1 MFLIKKRRSA
11 DAQYWMV
18 TLSDWQKQP
27 PLKKAVLK
35 DFTIFAGKHPCWSLL
50 FIKLQT

>member
-11 DAQYWMV
+11 DAQYWTV
-18 TLSDWQKQP
+18 TISDWQKQLL
-27 PLKKAVLK
+27 LKKAVLK
-35 DFTIFAGKHPCWSLL
+35 NCAIFAGKHLFWNLL